1 MCCIS
6 HTSKQKQLA
15 FYHTD
20 GGEPG
25 KRERKIHTHTHSK
38 FLVQTLDSHT
48 SFAACCQ
55 LNLIHF
61 GLEITTVPRK
71 MNQSIVLPSHLYTQR
86 RRSLVNSLHN
96 ARIKCQPKSMPACLA
111 YWTWMP
117 VRISINTYTY
127 AYSNVFRRRKN
138 NERDWEERK
147 ASERSVKLYENTL
160 VNEHSCDWNRY
171 RHTNAERA
179 SA

>member
-1 MCCIS
+1 MVLCCVVMAGRALNFRNVLHIAHIKTKTTCILSYRWWGTGKKRTKDS
-6 HTSKQKQLA
+6 HA
-15 FYHTD
+15 HTFQIF
-20 GGEPG
+20 GANA
-25 KRERKIHTHTHSK
+25 RLT
-38 FLVQTLDSHT
+38 HT

-111 YWTWMP
+111 Y
-117 VRISINTYTY
+117 
-127 AYSNVFRRRKN
+127 
-138 NERDWEERK
+138 
-147 ASERSVKLYENTL
+147 
-160 VNEHSCDWNRY
+160 
-171 RHTNAERA
+171 
-179 SA
+179 